1 MENNDTYREH
11 INEMMQGLEE
21 EYIKVPSEKYNKM
34 EDKLDKMNICLNEIK
49 AVCDIQIENLNK
61 RELGKLL
68 EEIKE
73 YIKELDKEI

>member
-11 INEMMQGLEE
+11 ISEMMQGLEE

-49 AVCDIQIENLNK
+49 AVCDIQTENLNK
-61 RELGKLL
+61 KELETLL

>member
-34 EDKLDKMNICLNEIK
+34 EDKLDKMSICLNEIK
-49 AVCDIQIENLNK
+49 EICDIQIENLDK
-61 RELGKLL
+61 RELGTLL
-68 EEIKE
+68 EEVKE